1 MAFIRLDDVSVDFP
15 IYSAPGRSLKHRFL
29 AASTGGL
36 IGAKDGRISIKAL
49 DRVSVAIEHGDRV
62 GLVGHNGAGK
72 TTLLRVIAG
81 IYEPVIG
88 TVAVEGRTVPLFDVG
103 LGIDLESSGLE
114 NIQLRGLFLG
124 LSKAEIRRKTDEIAE
139 FTGLGPFL
147 DMPLRTYSS
156 GMQARLTFAIS
167 TCIDPE
173 VLLLDEGIGVGDAAF
188 MEQATRRLDRLVQ
201 QTGIL
206 VLASHSE
213 DLLRRL
219 CNKAF
224 LFEHGR
230 LAASGS
236 VDEILHRYQAAAA
249 TTARGTK

>member
-1 MAFIRLDDVSVDFP
+1 M
-15 IYSAPGRSLKHRFL
+15 
-29 AASTGGL
+29 
-36 IGAKDGRISIKAL
+36 
-49 DRVSVAIEHGDRV
+49 AIEHGERV

-81 IYEPVIG
+81 IYEPVTG
-88 TVAVEGRTVPLFDVG
+88 TVAVEGRTVPLFDAG
-103 LGIDLESSGLE
+103 LGTDPESSGMD

-124 LSKAEIRRKTDEIAE
+124 LSKAEMRRRTDEIAE

-147 DMPLRTYSS
+147 DMPLRTYST
-156 GMQARLTFAIS
+156 GMQARLAFAIS
-167 TCIDPE
+167 TCIDPD
-173 VLLLDEGIGVGDAAF
+173 VLLLDEGIGAGDAAF
-188 MEQATRRLDRLVQ
+188 MAKASQRLDRLVQ

-219 CNKAF
+219 CSKAF

-230 LAASGS
+230 VVAEGS
-236 VDEILHRYQAAAA
+236 VDEVLARY
-249 TTARGTK
+249 RGALPPASIRR

>member
-1 MAFIRLDDVSVDFP
+1 
-15 IYSAPGRSLKHRFL
+15 
-29 AASTGGL
+29 
-36 IGAKDGRISIKAL
+36 
-49 DRVSVAIEHGDRV
+49 
-62 GLVGHNGAGK
+62 
-72 TTLLRVIAG
+72 LRVIAG
-81 IYEPVIG
+81 IYEPVTG
-88 TVAVEGRTVPLFDVG
+88 WVAVEGRSVPLFDVG
-103 LGIDLESSGLE
+103 LGTDPESSGYE

-156 GMQARLTFAIS
+156 GMQARLSFAIS
-167 TCIDPE
+167 TCIEPE
-173 VLLLDEGIGVGDAAF
+173 ILLLDEGIGAGDAAF
-188 MEQATRRLDRLVQ
+188 MEQASRRLDQLVQ

-213 DLLRRL
+213 GLLRRL

-230 LAASGS
+230 VVAEGS
-236 VDEILHRYQAAAA
+236 VEEILARYRSPPNSELDKSA
-249 TTARGTK
+249 G